1 MPALTVKNI
10 PEDLYEKLKLVADSH
25 HRSLNSEILHCL
37 ETVLIP
43 QKISPTERLHLARA
57 VRPKIRDGAIG
68 PEEIMQA
75 IDEGRP

>member
-10 PEDLYEKLKLVADSH
+10 PEELYEKLKEVADKH

-37 ETVLIP
+37 ETVLLP
-43 QKISPTERLHLARA
+43 QKISPMERIRLARA
-57 VRPKIRDGAIG
+57 VRPKIDVNAIG
-68 PEEIMQA
+68 REQIIKA